1 LRATPCWPSGA
12 RQLTHLGLGGWV
24 FLLRVSTRREI
35 PLTGYVERQGQQRG
49 GINGSGDTGRFGRQ
63 PQLCRDSIARLG
75 IWSHLLLLGLLLGR
89 HAARRSNRCCEC
101 RRLYNG
107 LWCRRC
113 LDEAWTVT
121 RPFAFFCRVDLNCLA
136 ERRRLDCWTHE
147 ITRRQTTTKKK
158 NNVGAA
164 QVSRWFVPDCAPA
177 MVMRLHASGHRRL
190 TPSTCC
196 FDAAECSPSSLSDE
210 DPWSAMTRKQND
222 EADLVTAT
230 VKGNVA

>member
-1 LRATPCWPSGA
+1 METPGDSVGSHSCAAIPSPASEYGATSF
-12 RQLTHLGLGGWV
+12 
-24 FLLRVSTRREI
+24 FLASFLDDM
-35 PLTGYVERQGQQRG
+35 QRG
-49 GINGSGDTGRFGRQ
+49 DRIGAVNVGVYTTGCG
-63 PQLCRDSIARLG
+63 AAGAWTRLG
-75 IWSHLLLLGLLLGR
+75 R
-89 HAARRSNRCCEC
+89 
-101 RRLYNG
+101 
-107 LWCRRC
+107 
-113 LDEAWTVT
+113 
-121 RPFAFFCRVDLNCLA
+121 LNCLA